1 MGYRN
6 VFLVSDAKITVK
18 NDQLVLA
25 ADCKRTI
32 PLEDLNAVVV
42 DNLQTV
48 FSSYALSELAKYGV
62 TVIFTD
68 KSHLP
73 NAVLQPLGSYCR
85 QLQVLKC
92 QIDTS
97 VVTYKQIWKRITS
110 QKIINQALALKYAG
124 IDEWE
129 SVYRLAAMVKS
140 GDSDNIEAIA
150 AQKYFTLMFGKGFRR
165 GSDCLINSQLNYGYA
180 ILRSAIA
187 KQLCVCGF
195 EPCLGIFHHNEL
207 NNFNLADDLIEPF
220 RPVVD
225 LFVKHNTA
233 DRDDDDE
240 LTPNDKAQLVN
251 LLNVDVIYSGKE
263 YAVSYAIEI
272 MINKLT
278 LCLKNN
284 SADIILPEI
293 IPLKNH
299 CYE

>member
-42 DNLQTV
+42 DNLQTS

-73 NAVLQPLGSYCR
+73 NAVLQPLGAYCR

-110 QKIINQALALKYAG
+110 QKIINQALALKYSG

-165 GSDCLINSQLNYGYA
+165 GGDCLINSQLNYGYA

-272 MINKLT
+272 MINKLA

>member
-1 MGYRN
+1 
-6 VFLVSDAKITVK
+6 
-18 NDQLVLA
+18 
-25 ADCKRTI
+25 
-32 PLEDLNAVVV
+32 
-42 DNLQTV
+42 
-48 FSSYALSELAKYGV
+48 
-62 TVIFTD
+62 
-68 KSHLP
+68 
-73 NAVLQPLGSYCR
+73 
-85 QLQVLKC
+85 
-92 QIDTS
+92 
-97 VVTYKQIWKRITS
+97 
-110 QKIINQALALKYAG
+110 
-124 IDEWE
+124 
-129 SVYRLAAMVKS
+129 
-140 GDSDNIEAIA
+140 
-150 AQKYFTLMFGKGFRR
+150 MFGKGFRR
-165 GSDCLINSQLNYGYA
+165 GSDCLINSHLNYGYA

-272 MINKLT
+272 MVNKLA
-278 LCLKNN
+278 LCLKNS